1 MEFRQR
7 ERSHKKKK
15 QIRTFSDLSAQ
26 DRVRIANYTAQRTES
41 QNMIFNELSYS
52 KLTAYN
58 GDEIARNFAY
68 NSYAQDISM
77 SYMRFDDNFGS
88 YFDSYLG
95 VEKGFKRMMSS
106 YMSYVP
112 DVQKTLNSYAYFD
125 GFGSYWASIESD
137 DNIVQKIAYFT
148 SNDED
153 SQVIIT
159 KALKVENLTDD
170 FKSNTADFVSKD
182 EPAVNRI
189 YSGIRLSKIDPE
201 FKDEIDTVATDSGD
215 KAGTKSGAIA
225 GDAAGERVANI
236 RYNEAWSRGYNVGES
251 DGYDSGWD
259 SGYDRGHSA
268 GYSSGHTAGYSEGFS
283 AGAAS
288 VTPAEPTDPAT

>member
-1 MEFRQR
+1 MEFKESRIPNQSRNSRVNYVIRQQ
-7 ERSHKKKK
+7 KP
-15 QIRTFSDLSAQ
+15 ITFSQLTAQ
-26 DRVRIANYTAQRTES
+26 EKQKMADYTASSSNAQS
-41 QNMIFNELSYS
+41 IIYNHLNSYS
-52 KLTAYN
+52 LNVENKDSL
-58 GDEIARNFAY
+58 ARNFAY

-95 VEKGFKRMMSS
+95 VEKGFKRMMSA

-125 GFGSYWASIESD
+125 GFGSYWASLESD
-137 DNIVQKIAYFT
+137 NNIVQRIAYFT

-153 SQVIIT
+153 SQVTIT

-170 FKSNTADFVSKD
+170 FKSNTAYFVSKD

-189 YSGIRLSKIDPE
+189 YSGIRLSKIDAE
-201 FKDEIDTVATDSGD
+201 FKTEIDKVAADSGD

-225 GDAAGERVANI
+225 GDAAGERVANL
-236 RYNEAWSRGYNVGES
+236 RYDEAYGNGHTAGYNS
-251 DGYDSGWD
+251 
-259 SGYDRGHSA
+259 GHSA
-268 GYSSGHTAGYSEGFS
+268 GYSEGFK
-283 AGAAS
+283 AGVDS
-288 VTPAEPTDPAT
+288 VKPAEPEAPIT